1 MKYVVIL
8 ISLIIGFSSIAQGT
22 AGIYKVKWF
31 IDKRI
36 TNSQVITNLNG
47 GGNFGLDNLSIPQ
60 NLVDSVIN
68 EIQIITTNELHANA
82 RVIYPLS
89 KKGNELRTSPS
100 QDYVGGLPRGSRRKA
115 MRTENMEYY
124 VKFKIYLGLFK
135 TFTFGNE
142 LASYSRLKP
151 YVTVKMKAY
160 GVDRRR
166 KFSKRTRL
174 SGFNNIGSLEFQVGG
189 IKVTNSNALPINEV
203 VDMIFQGLDKF
214 KNKAK

>member
-8 ISLIIGFSSIAQGT
+8 IYLIIGFSSIAQGT

-115 MRTENMEYY
+115 MRTWS
-124 VKFKIYLGLFK
+124 I
-135 TFTFGNE
+135 T
-142 LASYSRLKP
+142 
-151 YVTVKMKAY
+151 
-160 GVDRRR
+160 
-166 KFSKRTRL
+166 
-174 SGFNNIGSLEFQVGG
+174 
-189 IKVTNSNALPINEV
+189 
-203 VDMIFQGLDKF
+203 
-214 KNKAK
+214 